1 MNKNAY
7 LMLLRKESD
16 YMYLCVTLILKE
28 EEESKLKDTKFYMSH
43 LRWERLVTHSWCN
56 TSFCPIY
63 LERNI
68 YNKWNYNWEL
78 D

>member
-28 EEESKLKDTKFYMSH
+28 EEESKLKDTKFYESLEMGEIGYS
-43 LRWERLVTHSWCN
+43 LLV
-56 TSFCPIY
+56 
-63 LERNI
+63 
-68 YNKWNYNWEL
+68 
-78 D
+78 